1 MATDPETRGKLPVNR
16 RAALKAIA
24 FGGAGIA
31 IAACGGTAAPA
42 PTAAP
47 SGGGAAAPTAPA
59 AAAATEA
66 PTAAAAGGAAAA
78 TEAPTAAGGA
88 AAAPTAAAETPT
100 PTVGIAEIGQG
111 SKQVVFWHGLGGADG
126 KTMAEM
132 LKTYAAAKGDT
143 VVRSETYDWNVFY
156 QKLPTA
162 VVAKTPPDMAIM
174 HDWGIKQFSSQG
186 ILQPADDIF
195 FSTGLVPKDDFNP
208 SLIETITVDGKT
220 MAVPFDNHGWGL
232 YYNTKLIS
240 DAGLDPN
247 NLPKNGD
254 EFIKWALKLTVDEN
268 GKHPDENGFNP
279 DKVKVWAIHNSWQRF
294 TMPSTFWQ
302 FGGGII
308 TDDGKKSLLDSEQT
322 IAATQYWYDLMYK
335 HFVCPPA
342 VPGTPP
348 GNDLM
353 KTNSLVFQWDGSW
366 NLNFFKD
373 NPDIAKV
380 TKAARLNSLAP
391 DGKQVAK
398 MASHMLVIPVG
409 VQGDNMERAKDLIK
423 WLSDN
428 GKTWAQS
435 GQVPARLSVQKD
447 PDVQGIWSVKAF
459 AEEFT
464 SVGKTDVAHVA
475 ASEIQTTWEAAVS
488 AALAKTTPVKD
499 ALADG
504 SKQIQAIL
512 DRG

>member
-1 MATDPETRGKLPVNR
+1 MATDPETNRKLPLNR
-16 RAALKAIA
+16 RAALKVIA
-24 FGGAGIA
+24 FSSAGIA
-31 IAACGGTAAPA
+31 LAACGGGATTPA

-47 SGGGAAAPTAPA
+47 SGGGAAAPTAA
-59 AAAATEA
+59 AEA
-66 PTAAAAGGAAAA
+66 PTAAAAGAAAA
-78 TEAPTAAGGA
+78 TAI
-88 AAAPTAAAETPT
+88 PT
-100 PTVGIAEIGQG
+100 PTVGIAEIGKG
-111 SKQVVFWHGLGGADG
+111 SKTVVFWHGLGGADG
-126 KTMAEM
+126 KTMQEM
-132 LKTYAAAKGDT
+132 LTTYATQKGDT
-143 VVRSETYDWNVFY
+143 VVRSETYAWDVFY

-162 VVAKTPPDMAIM
+162 AVAKTPPDMAIM

-208 SLIETITVDGKT
+208 NLIETITVDGKT

-335 HFVCPPA
+335 HYVSPPA
-342 VPGTPP
+342 LPGAPP
-348 GNDLM
+348 GNDFM

-409 VQGDNMERAKDLIK
+409 VAGDNLDRAKDLVK

-428 GKTWAQS
+428 GKTWANS